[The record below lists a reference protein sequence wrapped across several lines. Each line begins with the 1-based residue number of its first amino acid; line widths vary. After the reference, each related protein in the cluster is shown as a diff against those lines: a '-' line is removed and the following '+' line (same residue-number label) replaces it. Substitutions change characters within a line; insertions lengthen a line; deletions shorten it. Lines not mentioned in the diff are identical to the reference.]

1 MNIVTR
7 IKNNLVYAYHK
18 RRMDISLVNMGFLLY
33 DTSEEGQADFKKY
46 GKQYWDSARICT
58 EIPLH

>member
-7 IKNNLVYAYHK
+7 IKNNLVYAYHR
-18 RRMDISLVNMGFLLY
+18 RRMDISLVNLGMFLY
-33 DTSEEGQADFKKY
+33 DSSEEGQAQFKKY
-46 GKQYWDSARICT
+46 GKQYRDSARICT